1 MEEIIKKIVDMLNEG
16 NYTKE
21 DIKELEKGEL
31 SRLAEPTV
39 KKVVDLLAERRYSEI
54 FEIVEM
60 ASWPVD
66 PNTDEMSTW
75 SVEDLQEAVDGFLEL
90 NELPYMDKFDV
101 PCNFH
106 PKYEYHQ
113 LNCILYTDG
122 RGFAADYGLTT
133 DGELND
139 LTLQMEFLFT
149 DANTMRPVLLDVHV
163 M

>member
-1 MEEIIKKIVDMLNEG
+1 MEETINKIVNMLNKRK
-16 NYTKE
+16 YTLE

-31 SRLAEPTV
+31 PRLAEPIV
-39 KKVVDLLAERRYSEI
+39 KKVVDLLAERKYSEV

-66 PNTDEMSTW
+66 PNTEEMSTW

-90 NELPYMDKFDV
+90 NELPYMDKFGV
-101 PCNFH
+101 PCDFH
-106 PKYEYHQ
+106 PQYEYHQ
-113 LNCILYTDG
+113 LSCILYRDG
-122 RGFAADYGLTT
+122 RGFSADYDLTT

-149 DANTMRPVLLDVHV
+149 DANTMNPIFLAVHV